1 MCYVTWILSVA
12 FSLFAARYRSYWSVS
27 PVMLVSMI
35 LVILTRKESPL
46 PQRRGALGRDPGGDL
61 VPSGHRLGP
70 TEAGAETLLLSGGEG
85 APPDSPRSGHWV
97 SGKER

>member
-46 PQRRGALGRDPGGDL
+46 PQRRGALGRGPGGD
-61 VPSGHRLGP
+61 
-70 TEAGAETLLLSGGEG
+70 LLLSGGVQT
-85 APPDSPRSGHWV
+85 PPDSPRSGHWV